1 MKTVVF
7 AKYSNDRADEFAIC
21 TEILKDENGKKSIR
35 KRPVEKEGIHHVQGV
50 YENYL
55 KLKRQYQNVFGVAA
69 CQMEAQ
75 AAAFEFVKGTAL
87 SAILENYIEQGEKDR
102 IEELVRDYCNRITS
116 IEPKA
121 IFHVTEEFRK
131 VFGDATFEK
140 EQSSAAEITDIDL
153 IFENIMIDAESW
165 KVIDYEWSF
174 AFLIPEKFVIYRSI
188 LYWFLKQ
195 NVSQLFTWQ
204 ELMELVSITE
214 EEEEKFRKMEANF
227 QKYVIGGKIPVR
239 DMTEYLG
246 TKAIPFSAVLHPE
259 TEAKDRMQVYY
270 NSGKGFSEQNS
281 YFIPH
286 TDEGEME
293 EIRIPVSENE
303 KEVRFD
309 PSMGKCV
316 VYIESIQDSNGKK
329 TAIKWCNGRWLSK
342 QSIFFEE
349 EDPQILVEI
358 EKGISYL
365 EIKCMVAATTA
376 LITELSDVTRFY
388 DYGKVKKT
396 AEERKNE
403 IEELNEQIA
412 QYEEKQKQGIIR
424 LEEQS
429 RQIDEMR
436 KLIMIREDELMYHKN
451 GLWYRFKNKLRNW
464 KNRILHRNR

>member
-1 MKTVVF
+1 
-7 AKYSNDRADEFAIC
+7 
-21 TEILKDENGKKSIR
+21 
-35 KRPVEKEGIHHVQGV
+35 
-50 YENYL
+50 
-55 KLKRQYQNVFGVAA
+55 
-69 CQMEAQ
+69 
-75 AAAFEFVKGTAL
+75 
-87 SAILENYIEQGEKDR
+87 
-102 IEELVRDYCNRITS
+102 
-116 IEPKA
+116 
-121 IFHVTEEFRK
+121 
-131 VFGDATFEK
+131 
-140 EQSSAAEITDIDL
+140 
-153 IFENIMIDAESW
+153 MIDAESW

-329 TAIKWCNGRWLSK
+329 LQSSGVTDGGFLSRVFSLK
-342 QSIFFEE
+342 RKIH
-349 EDPQILVEI
+349 
-358 EKGISYL
+358 
-365 EIKCMVAATTA
+365 
-376 LITELSDVTRFY
+376 RFSL
-388 DYGKVKKT
+388 K
-396 AEERKNE
+396 
-403 IEELNEQIA
+403 
-412 QYEEKQKQGIIR
+412 
-424 LEEQS
+424 
-429 RQIDEMR
+429 
-436 KLIMIREDELMYHKN
+436 
-451 GLWYRFKNKLRNW
+451 
-464 KNRILHRNR
+464 

>member
-1 MKTVVF
+1 
-7 AKYSNDRADEFAIC
+7 
-21 TEILKDENGKKSIR
+21 
-35 KRPVEKEGIHHVQGV
+35 
-50 YENYL
+50 
-55 KLKRQYQNVFGVAA
+55 
-69 CQMEAQ
+69 
-75 AAAFEFVKGTAL
+75 
-87 SAILENYIEQGEKDR
+87 
-102 IEELVRDYCNRITS
+102 
-116 IEPKA
+116 
-121 IFHVTEEFRK
+121 
-131 VFGDATFEK
+131 
-140 EQSSAAEITDIDL
+140 
-153 IFENIMIDAESW
+153 MIDAESW

-246 TKAIPFSAVLHPE
+246 TKAIPFSEVLHPE

-286 TDEGEME
+286 TDEGEMK

-329 TAIKWCNGRWLSK
+329 TAVKWCNGRWLSK
-342 QSIFFEE
+342 QSILFEE
-349 EDPQILVEI
+349 EDPQILFEI
-358 EKGISYL
+358 ERGISYL
-365 EIKCMVAATTA
+365 EIKCMVAAYTA
-376 LITELSDVTRFY
+376 LITELSDVTKFY

-424 LEEQS
+424 LEEQN
-429 RQIDEMR
+429 RKIEEMR

>member
-188 LYWFLKQ
+188 L
-195 NVSQLFTWQ
+195 
-204 ELMELVSITE
+204 
-214 EEEEKFRKMEANF
+214 
-227 QKYVIGGKIPVR
+227 
-239 DMTEYLG
+239 
-246 TKAIPFSAVLHPE
+246 
-259 TEAKDRMQVYY
+259 
-270 NSGKGFSEQNS
+270 
-281 YFIPH
+281 
-286 TDEGEME
+286 
-293 EIRIPVSENE
+293 
-303 KEVRFD
+303 
-309 PSMGKCV
+309 
-316 VYIESIQDSNGKK
+316 
-329 TAIKWCNGRWLSK
+329 
-342 QSIFFEE
+342 
-349 EDPQILVEI
+349 
-358 EKGISYL
+358 
-365 EIKCMVAATTA
+365 
-376 LITELSDVTRFY
+376 
-388 DYGKVKKT
+388 
-396 AEERKNE
+396 
-403 IEELNEQIA
+403 
-412 QYEEKQKQGIIR
+412 
-424 LEEQS
+424 
-429 RQIDEMR
+429 
-436 KLIMIREDELMYHKN
+436 
-451 GLWYRFKNKLRNW
+451 
-464 KNRILHRNR
+464 